1 VERRALPKIVL
12 GGALVAAVAFAILT
26 IAGEGRSPAG
36 TACFYAALFA
46 VSGATVLRGVLVR
59 DERLPWL
66 LLGAGLL
73 AWTSGFLYWRVR
85 YANSAGQP
93 IPSLSDALELSFYPL
108 ACAALVTLART
119 RLQIRSAAVFLDG
132 AAAAL
137 ATGCIGVLLLSPPLA
152 GVTDGPLRVVVTGL
166 AYPVGDLLL
175 VGLCIG
181 LLAVRGTHL
190 GRTSALILAGGLVFV
205 GTDTISLW
213 QSVAGGYTPGGPL
226 DIGWMVGVLLFAWP
240 AWRPIEATRVVEE
253 GRHSVALPAALGAV
267 CLGVLTVDHVERM
280 SVAAVVTAS
289 LSVAVILVRFLVT
302 FARSRRL
309 IEDSEREALTD
320 TVTALA
326 NRRALMHDLDAV
338 LGSVDPD
345 AAHLLA
351 IFDLD
356 GFKQY
361 NDTFGH
367 LAGDMLLVRLSERLR
382 DAAAAHGATA
392 YRIGGDEFCVL
403 GPARPGDGPER
414 LLAWGNAALA
424 ERGEGFA
431 VTASGGATVVDAT
444 TTDASAALSRADE
457 RMYETKRSRRNSP
470 LAQTTAVLRAVQDAV
485 DVDLAGHTSRV
496 ALLADDV
503 ARHLGLSELEVRRT
517 RCAAELHDVGK
528 LAIPAEILGKRE
540 GLDPQEWAFVRRHTI
555 IGEHIAECASAL
567 SPIAPVIRSSHERW
581 DGGGYP
587 DGLAGDEIP
596 IGAQIVF
603 VCDAFDAMTSDR
615 PYRGALPTAFALRE
629 LQLAAGTQFSP
640 RVVEAFLACAAG
652 DAPDAHLRAA

>member
-1 VERRALPKIVL
+1 MERRALLKIVL
-12 GGALVAAVAFAILT
+12 AGALVAAVAFAILA
-26 IAGEGRSPAG
+26 IAGDGRSPAG

-85 YANSAGQP
+85 YANAVGQP

-152 GVTDGPLRVVVTGL
+152 GVTDGPLHVVVTGL

-190 GRTSALILAGGLVFV
+190 GRTSALILAGG
-205 GTDTISLW
+205 
-213 QSVAGGYTPGGPL
+213 YTPGGPL
-226 DIGWMVGVLLFAWP
+226 DIGWMVGILLFAWP

-253 GRHSVALPAALGAV
+253 GHHSVVLPAALGAV

-367 LAGDMLLVRLSERLR
+367 PAGDMLLVRLSERLR
-382 DAAAAHGATA
+382 DAATAHGATA

-431 VTASGGATVVDAT
+431 VTASGGATVVDAA

-457 RMYETKRSRRNSP
+457 RMYETKRSRRNSA

-485 DVDLAGHTSRV
+485 DVDLADHTSRV
-496 ALLADDV
+496 AQLADHV
-503 ARHLGLSELEVRRT
+503 ARHMGLSELEVRRT

-587 DGLAGDEIP
+587 DGLTGDEIP

-615 PYRGALPTAFALRE
+615 PYRAALPTAFALRE